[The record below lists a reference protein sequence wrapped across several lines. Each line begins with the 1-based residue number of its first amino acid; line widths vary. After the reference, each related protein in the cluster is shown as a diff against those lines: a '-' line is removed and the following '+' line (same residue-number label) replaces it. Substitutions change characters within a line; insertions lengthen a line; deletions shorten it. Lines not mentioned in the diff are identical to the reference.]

1 MMAEAFPV
9 MMVCAPRM
17 IALRLEAQTLLT
29 VVHTVEVGRPAP
41 IAHCLAG
48 FCPKLYQGGEFIKRD
63 LGRSLVVAH
72 FAEMTLPKK
81 TSSTSSGFTKARSR
95 AAITLVRPPCLCNE
109 FCDLESYVTLDYV

>member
-1 MMAEAFPV
+1 MDSVPPAMIAEAFPV

-41 IAHCLAG
+41 MAHWRAG
-48 FCPKLYQGGEFIKRD
+48 FCPKLSQGNEFMEGH
-63 LGRSLVVAH
+63 LWRSLVLAH

-81 TSSTSSGFTKARSR
+81 TSSTSSDFTEARSR
-95 AAITLVRPPCLCNE
+95 AAT
-109 FCDLESYVTLDYV
+109 FCC